1 MMRHVSNV
9 ADPVVTVTDPARDKI
24 LEVRAGEPESDT
36 LALWIEVS
44 GEAAGAFQYTME
56 LRPLADAGD
65 DDLIQRHD
73 DLSVVVPAASVE
85 RLTGATLDF
94 TGSGMVM
101 QNPNRPASAPGAGSS
116 RPPADLSGPV
126 AQAVLTILDEQINP
140 AIAAHGGQADLVAVE
155 DGVVYVRMSGGCQ
168 GCGLAS
174 VTLTQGIE
182 VAILDA
188 VPEIS
193 SVVDVTDHAAGDNP
207 YYEAAKK

>member
-1 MMRHVSNV
+1 MSDL
-9 ADPVVTVTDPARDKI
+9 ADPVVTVTDAARDKI
-24 LEVRAGEPESDT
+24 LEVRADEPDADT

-44 GEAAGAFQYTME
+44 GEAAGAYQYTME

-65 DDLIQRHD
+65 DDLVQRHD

-85 RLTGATLDF
+85 PLTGATLDLSG
-94 TGSGMVM
+94 TGMVM
-101 QNPNRPASAPGAGSS
+101 QNPNRPSAAPSVGS

-126 AQAVLTILDEQINP
+126 AQAVLTVLDEQINP

-155 DGVVYVRMSGGCQ
+155 EGVVYVRMSGGCQ
-168 GCGLAS
+168 GCGLAA

-182 VAILDA
+182 VAIVDA

-193 SVVDVTDHAAGDNP
+193 SVIDVTDHAAGANP

>member
-1 MMRHVSNV
+1 MSNV
-9 ADPVVTVTDPARDKI
+9 ADPVVSVTDAARDKI
-24 LEVRAGEPESDT
+24 LEVRADEPDADT

-44 GEAAGAFQYTME
+44 GEAAGAYQYTME

-65 DDLIQRHD
+65 DDLVQRHD

-85 RLTGATLDF
+85 PLTGATLDLSG
-94 TGSGMVM
+94 TGMVM
-101 QNPNRPASAPGAGSS
+101 QNPNRPSAAPSVGS

-126 AQAVLTILDEQINP
+126 AQAVLTVLDEQINP

-155 DGVVYVRMSGGCQ
+155 EGVVYVRMSGGCQ
-168 GCGLAS
+168 GCGLAA

-182 VAILDA
+182 VAIVDA

-193 SVVDVTDHAAGDNP
+193 SVIDVTDHAAGANP

>member
-1 MMRHVSNV
+1 MSNV
-9 ADPVVTVTDPARDKI
+9 ADPVVTVTDAAREKI

-36 LALWIEVS
+36 LALWIEVN
-44 GEAAGAFQYTME
+44 GDAGGAFQYTME
-56 LRPLADAGD
+56 LRPLAEAGD
-65 DDLIQRHD
+65 DDLVQRHD
-73 DLSVVVPAASVE
+73 DLSVVVAASSVE
-85 RLTGATLDF
+85 QLTGATLDL

-101 QNPNRPASAPGAGSS
+101 QNPNRPSSAPGVGA

-126 AQAVLTILDEQINP
+126 AQAVLTVLDEQINP

-155 DGVVYVRMSGGCQ
+155 DGVAYVRMSGGCQ
-168 GCGLAS
+168 GCGLAA

-182 VAILDA
+182 VAILET

-193 SVVDVTDHAAGDNP
+193 SVIDVTDHAAGDNP

>member
-1 MMRHVSNV
+1 MSNV
-9 ADPVVTVTDPARDKI
+9 ADPVVSVTDAARDKI
-24 LEVRAGEPESDT
+24 LEVRADEPDADT

-44 GEAAGAFQYTME
+44 GEAAGAYQYTME

-65 DDLIQRHD
+65 DDLVQRHD
-73 DLSVVVPAASVE
+73 DLSVVVPAANVE
-85 RLTGATLDF
+85 QLTGATLDL
-94 TGSGMVM
+94 TGTGMVM
-101 QNPNRPASAPGAGSS
+101 QNPNRPSAAPSVGS

-126 AQAVLTILDEQINP
+126 AQAVLTVLDEQINP

-155 DGVVYVRMSGGCQ
+155 EGVVYVRMSGGCQ
-168 GCGLAS
+168 GCGLAA

-182 VAILDA
+182 VAIVDA

-193 SVVDVTDHAAGDNP
+193 SVIDVTDHAAGANP

>member
-1 MMRHVSNV
+1 MSDA
-9 ADPVVTVTDPARDKI
+9 ADPVVTVTDPAREKV

-44 GEAAGAFQYTME
+44 GEAAGAYRYTME

-65 DDLIQRHD
+65 DDLVQRHD
-73 DLSVVVPAASVE
+73 DLSVVVPATSVE
-85 RLTGATLDF
+85 KLTGATLDL
-94 TGSGMVM
+94 TGTGMVI
-101 QNPNRPASAPGAGSS
+101 QNPNRPSTPPGASP

-126 AQAVLTILDEQINP
+126 AQAVLAVLDDQINP

-155 DGVVYVRMSGGCQ
+155 DGIVYVRMSGGCQ
-168 GCGLAS
+168 GCGLAA

-182 VAILDA
+182 VAIVDA
-188 VPEIS
+188 VPEVS
-193 SVVDVTDHAAGDNP
+193 SVVDVTDHAAGANP

>member
-1 MMRHVSNV
+1 MSNV
-9 ADPVVTVTDPARDKI
+9 ADPVVSVTDAARDKI
-24 LEVRAGEPESDT
+24 LEVRADEPDADT

-44 GEAAGAFQYTME
+44 GEAAGAYQYTME

-65 DDLIQRHD
+65 DDLVQRHD

-85 RLTGATLDF
+85 PLTGATLDLSG
-94 TGSGMVM
+94 TGMVM
-101 QNPNRPASAPGAGSS
+101 QNPNRPSAAPSVGS

-126 AQAVLTILDEQINP
+126 AQAVLTVLDEQINP

-155 DGVVYVRMSGGCQ
+155 EEVAYVRMSGGCQ
-168 GCGLAS
+168 GCGLAA

-182 VAILDA
+182 VAIVDA

-193 SVVDVTDHAAGDNP
+193 SVIDVTDHAAGANP

>member
-1 MMRHVSNV
+1 MSNV
-9 ADPVVTVTDPARDKI
+9 ADPVVSVTDAARDKI
-24 LEVRAGEPESDT
+24 LEVRADEPDADT

-44 GEAAGAFQYTME
+44 GEAAGAYRYTME

-65 DDLIQRHD
+65 DDLVQRHD

-85 RLTGATLDF
+85 PLTGATLDLSG
-94 TGSGMVM
+94 TGMVM
-101 QNPNRPASAPGAGSS
+101 QNPNRPSAAPSVGS

-126 AQAVLTILDEQINP
+126 AQAVLTVLDEQINP

-155 DGVVYVRMSGGCQ
+155 EGVVYVRMSGGCQ
-168 GCGLAS
+168 GCGLAA

-182 VAILDA
+182 VAIVDA

-193 SVVDVTDHAAGDNP
+193 SVIDVTDHAAGANP

>member
-1 MMRHVSNV
+1 MSNV
-9 ADPVVTVTDPARDKI
+9 ADPVVTVTDAARDKI
-24 LEVRAGEPESDT
+24 LEVRADEPDADT

-44 GEAAGAFQYTME
+44 GEAAGAYQYTME

-65 DDLIQRHD
+65 DDLVQRHD

-85 RLTGATLDF
+85 PLTGATLDLSG
-94 TGSGMVM
+94 TGMVM
-101 QNPNRPASAPGAGSS
+101 QNPNRPSAAPSVGS

-126 AQAVLTILDEQINP
+126 AQAVLTVLDEQINP

-155 DGVVYVRMSGGCQ
+155 EGVVYVRMSGGCQ
-168 GCGLAS
+168 GCGLAA

-182 VAILDA
+182 VAIVDA

-193 SVVDVTDHAAGDNP
+193 SVIDVTDHAAGANP